1 MVMKTIGLAVCLA
14 LSVQQASARGFCN
27 VDHYGEEE
35 KDKEARDTV
44 AEAAASFYSGAGRVM
59 HMLASFE
66 RNEMEELQA
75 SVKTAEAHFRESAS
89 FYKKAADQFA
99 DHELKDL
106 DPEIV
111 WSMSARPDFAGW
123 QAVVAEA
130 DQGGPATLLA
140 GCGDKANDLAE
151 ASVRFASEV
160 SESPRT
166 ESFSRLLQSLS
177 AAFDYGRVVSA
188 VFAAAGGERPQ

>member
-75 SVKTAEAHFRESAS
+75 SVKTAEAYFRESAS

-99 DHELKDL
+99 DHKLEDL
-106 DPEIV
+106 DSEIV
-111 WSMSARPDFAGW
+111 WAMSARPDFAGW

-130 DQGGPATLLA
+130 NQGPATLLA

-160 SESPRT
+160 SESHRT
-166 ESFSRLLQSLS
+166 ESFSRLLRSLS